1 MLNYIL
7 KQQKKGEKIVTE
19 SKGNKQKIVTN
30 VVDIHPTISII
41 IFTVTNQKTEIVRVD
56 QKHKPTTM
64 YCLQETGYFNHKDI
78 YGLNVN

>member
-19 SKGNKQKIVTN
+19 SKGNKQKRVTN

-56 QKHKPTTM
+56 QKHKPTM